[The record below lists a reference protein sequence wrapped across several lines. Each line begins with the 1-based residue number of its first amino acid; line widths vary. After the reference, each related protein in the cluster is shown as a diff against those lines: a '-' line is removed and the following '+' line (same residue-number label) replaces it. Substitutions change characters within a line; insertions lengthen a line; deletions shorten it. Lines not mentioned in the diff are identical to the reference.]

1 MAGMK
6 DHTPTHCEV
15 RSLMHFALY
24 LGVSLLATP
33 QSCGKA
39 MSSLFC
45 ERAELAIMVV
55 YVLLQ
60 AHKWVGTGTAGD
72 AEVLG
77 PGEGNRHIFFGSLL
91 ICLYQDIVVQRLLLS
106 KGRGFI

>member
-1 MAGMK
+1 
-6 DHTPTHCEV
+6 
-15 RSLMHFALY
+15 
-24 LGVSLLATP
+24 
-33 QSCGKA
+33 

-60 AHKWVGTGTAGD
+60 AHERVGTGVAGD

-77 PGEGNRHIFFGSLL
+77 PGEGNRHIFFGGLL
-91 ICLYQDIVVQRLLLS
+91 IRSYRDIVIQRLILTNARVRLRINVNDKKES
-106 KGRGFI
+106 KQTCNDPLYGRLCGGGGG